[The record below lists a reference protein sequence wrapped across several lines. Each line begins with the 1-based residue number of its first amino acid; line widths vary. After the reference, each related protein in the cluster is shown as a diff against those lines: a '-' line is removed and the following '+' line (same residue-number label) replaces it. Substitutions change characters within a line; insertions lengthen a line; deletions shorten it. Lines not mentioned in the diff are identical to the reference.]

1 MNFTKTENL
10 VDFGLGL
17 YAKEYYEAART
28 LKDNGSKGTPY
39 HLMLAISAECFLKSI
54 RTTTLW
60 YREENYVK
68 VNHTK
73 KTHDLASIFHK
84 LECNHPQDAE
94 FLKNGYMN
102 KYSRSF
108 NEDLELN
115 KDVFTLRRYPY
126 SHKGEIPR
134 PPIPSTRDELLY
146 GCKYKND
153 IAVYESQLEDVTEF
167 LYDVVVPHIIS

>member
-1 MNFTKTENL
+1 
-10 VDFGLGL
+10 
-17 YAKEYYEAART
+17 
-28 LKDNGSKGTPY
+28 
-39 HLMLAISAECFLKSI
+39 
-54 RTTTLW
+54 
-60 YREENYVK
+60 
-68 VNHTK
+68 
-73 KTHDLASIFHK
+73 
-84 LECNHPQDAE
+84 
-94 FLKNGYMN
+94 MN

-126 SHKGEIPR
+126 SHKGEIPI

-146 GCKYKND
+146 GCKYEND